1 VIIKIGECF
10 PLIEILLAFDMF
22 MISFL
27 SSVLLLFFRE
37 SWAMSDVQKVHVVSR
52 CYLLPAGKDIL
63 KVYHAHYSDPFFM
76 IFFSFPIEILFLGLS
91 LLEKFDFLCRKW
103 ISCERRRNEED
114 GSGGQPIF
122 YIVIKAQ
129 KPYSIKK
136 KCRGTNN
143 CP

>member
-63 KVYHAHYSDPFFM
+63 KVYHAHYYSDPFFM
-76 IFFSFPIEILFLGLS
+76 IFFFFSDLDSFFGLVFIGKVRFS
-91 LLEKFDFLCRKW
+91 FVE
-103 ISCERRRNEED
+103 N
-114 GSGGQPIF
+114 G
-122 YIVIKAQ
+122 
-129 KPYSIKK
+129 
-136 KCRGTNN
+136 
-143 CP
+143 